1 MLWDPARFEQLTERP
16 WDERWVRDRIQEI
29 VDDAGAAFDE
39 DALWP
44 ADEWD
49 SWQNATPLK
58 TLYVGAA
65 GVVWALDALQRRGRG
80 EPRID
85 LARAAR
91 RTLDAWREEPDLMRG
106 IELPEPARA
115 GLLTGQSGI
124 LAIAW
129 RLDPDEA
136 LADELHE
143 RVLENV
149 DNDAV
154 EIMWGSPGTMLAAR
168 AMLNWTGDERWADA
182 WRRSA
187 ARLLDRRDDEGLWTK
202 RLYGGTSRGLGP
214 PHGVVGNVLALLGGG
229 ELLDDETRGTLER
242 DTAAVLRRTAVFE
255 DGLVNWPN
263 RVDGEPESEREVRLQ
278 WCAGTPGVVVSAG
291 SYLDED
297 LLLAG
302 AETVWEAGPHG
313 LEKGAGICHGT
324 AGNGYGFLKAF
335 ERTQDELWLERARRF
350 AVHALEQVP
359 RLREQRGRG
368 RYSLW
373 TGDVGTAVYAADC
386 LDARTR
392 YPIMETWD

>member
-1 MLWDPARFEQLTERP
+1 MLWDPAKFEPLTERP
-16 WDERWVRDRIQEI
+16 WDEVWVRSQIRAI
-29 VDDAGAAFDE
+29 VDDAEAAYSDGG
-39 DALWP
+39 LWP

-49 SWQNATPLK
+49 SWQTPTPLK
-58 TLYVGAA
+58 SLYVGAA
-65 GVVWALDALQRRGRG
+65 GVVWALDALNRRGRG
-80 EPRID
+80 EASID

-91 RTLDAWREEPDLMRG
+91 RTVEAWREEPDLMRG

-115 GLLTGQSGI
+115 SLFDGQSGH
-124 LAIAW
+124 LATAW
-129 RLDPDEA
+129 RLTHDA
-136 LADELHE
+136 GLADELHQ

-168 AMLNWTGDERWADA
+168 AMLDWTGEERWAEA
-182 WRRSA
+182 WRSSA
-187 ARLLDRRDDEGLWTK
+187 ARLVERRDPDGLWTK

-214 PHGVVGNVLALLGGG
+214 PHGVVGNVLALLGGRD
-229 ELLDDETRGTLER
+229 LLADEIRNMLER
-242 DTAAVLRRTAVFE
+242 ETAAALRRTAVTE
-255 DGLVNWPN
+255 EGLVNWPN
-263 RVDGEPESEREVRLQ
+263 SEGLELEWEGEIRLQ
-278 WCAGTPGVVVSAG
+278 WCCGAPGIVASAA

-302 AETVWEAGPHG
+302 AETVWRAGPHG
-313 LEKGAGICHGT
+313 SDKGAGICHGS
-324 AGNGYGFLKAF
+324 AGNGYALLKAF

-350 AVHALEQVP
+350 AVHALEQAAGTP
-359 RLREQRGRG
+359 G

-373 TGDVGTAVYAADC
+373 TGDVGVAIYASDC